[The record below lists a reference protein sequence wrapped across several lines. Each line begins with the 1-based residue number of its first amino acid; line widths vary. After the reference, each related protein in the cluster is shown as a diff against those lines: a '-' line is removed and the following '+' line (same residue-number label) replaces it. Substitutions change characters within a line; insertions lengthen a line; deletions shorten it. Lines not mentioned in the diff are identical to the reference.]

1 MFIALAV
8 ALDLEIHQMLKQL
21 FSKHLSEEVYME
33 QPEGFVSEQ
42 QPNLVYTPEKLVWA
56 QASPIQWNRELDSHL
71 QQNGFQEELNVI

>member
-33 QPEGFVSEQ
+33 QPEGFVCRATRDKHQ
-42 QPNLVYTPEKLVWA
+42 RPEKFVHSGKPLM
-56 QASPIQWNRELDSHL
+56 
-71 QQNGFQEELNVI
+71 NGIRDWT